1 MNHPVFVKV
10 DNLDKLD
17 KSIIFK
23 EKKTYL
29 VHQLAPYLTLSSV

>member
-17 KSIIFK
+17 KSIIFE
-23 EKKTYL
+23 EKKTFTNL
-29 VHQLAPYLTLSSV
+29 PRT